1 MSVNESSRT
10 PTTNGEIQ
18 GGGKSVHEQMR
29 HDHLITSKQLSRADI
44 ETVLDHAAEID
55 ADRSAFADRHADKLL
70 GLLFFEPS
78 TRTKMSFE
86 TAMKRLGGDIVD
98 MGAVESSSVTKGET
112 LADTVRVIEGYTDAL
127 VLRHPKQ
134 GAATMAGEF
143 VDVPLLN
150 AGDGAGHHPTQTL
163 LDLYTIREN
172 AGLDDLTIGIMGD
185 LKYGRTVH
193 SLAYAL
199 SNFDTRQH
207 FISPESLQLPRE
219 VVYDLHQEQERVQIR
234 EHESIEEVLP
244 SLDVLYV
251 TRIQRE
257 RFPDENEYQQ
267 VAGKYQIDTEALETA
282 RDELTVMHPLP
293 RVDEIAPAVDTTDHA
308 AYFEQAHNGVPVR
321 MALLD
326 LLLRDGGET
335 DE

>member
-1 MSVNESSRT
+1 
-10 PTTNGEIQ
+10 
-18 GGGKSVHEQMR
+18 MR
-29 HDHLITSKQLSRADI
+29 HDHVITSKQLSRADI
-44 ETVLDHAAEID
+44 ETVLDRAAEID
-55 ADRSAFADRHADKLL
+55 EDPTAVADRHVGALL

-86 TAMKRLGGDIVD
+86 TAMKRLGGDVVD
-98 MGAVESSSVTKGET
+98 MGSVESSSVKKGET
-112 LADTVRVIEGYTDAL
+112 LADTVRVIEGYADAL

-134 GAATMAGEF
+134 GAATMASEF

-150 AGDGAGHHPTQTL
+150 AGDGAGQHPTQTL

-172 AGLDDLTIGIMGD
+172 AGLEDLTIGIMGD

-199 SNFDTRQH
+199 SNFDARQH
-207 FISPESLQLPRE
+207 FVSPESLRLPRE
-219 VVYDLHQEQERVQIR
+219 VVYDLHQQRGGTQVR
-234 EHESIEEVLP
+234 EHESLEEVLP
-244 SLDVLYV
+244 ELDVLYV

-257 RFPDENEYQQ
+257 RFPDEAEYQK
-267 VAGKYQIDTEALETA
+267 VAGEYQIDLETLEA
-282 RDELTVMHPLP
+282 ASDDLTIMHPLP
-293 RVDEIAPAVDTTDHA
+293 RVDEIAPEVDDTEYA

-321 MALLD
+321 MAILD
-326 LLLRDGGET
+326 LLLSDGNGGGET

>member
-1 MSVNESSRT
+1 
-10 PTTNGEIQ
+10 
-18 GGGKSVHEQMR
+18 MR

-44 ETVLDHAAEID
+44 ESILDRASEID
-55 ADRSAFADRHADKLL
+55 DDPEAVAQRQAGTLL

-86 TAMKRLGGDIVD
+86 AAIKRLGGDVVD
-98 MGAVESSSVTKGET
+98 MGAVESSSVTKGES
-112 LADTVRVIEGYTDAL
+112 LADTVRVIEGYADAL
-127 VLRHPKQ
+127 VLRHPRE
-134 GAATMAGEF
+134 GAAAMASEF

-199 SNFDTRQH
+199 TKFGATQH
-207 FISPESLQLPRE
+207 FISPESLRLPRE
-219 VVYDLHQEQERVQIR
+219 VIYDLHLEGVTVK
-234 EHESIEEVLP
+234 EHESVDEILP

-257 RFPDENEYQQ
+257 RFPDENEYAQI
-267 VAGKYQIDTEALETA
+267 AGEYRINAEILEDA
-282 RDELTVMHPLP
+282 ADDLTVMHPLP
-293 RVDEIAPAVDTTDHA
+293 RVDEIAADVDDTDHA
-308 AYFEQAHNGVPVR
+308 AYFEQAHNGVIVR

-326 LLLRDGGET
+326 SFLGD
-335 DE
+335 DDD